1 MEPPRYYWDP
11 TIGPSGLTFYY
22 GRLFPAWKGSL
33 FVGGL
38 RGMVLD
44 RLEIAGDK
52 ITAEEPLLTE
62 LKQRIRDVR
71 EGPDGALYVLT
82 DVDSLLKITPA
93 K

>member
-1 MEPPRYYWDP
+1 
-11 TIGPSGLTFYY
+11 
-22 GRLFPAWKGSL
+22 
-33 FVGGL
+33 
-38 RGMVLD
+38 MVLD